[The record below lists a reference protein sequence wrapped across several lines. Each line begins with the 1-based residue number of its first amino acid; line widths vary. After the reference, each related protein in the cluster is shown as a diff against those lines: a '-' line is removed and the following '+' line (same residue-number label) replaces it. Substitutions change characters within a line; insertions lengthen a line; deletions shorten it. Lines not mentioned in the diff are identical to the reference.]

1 MPRSVPGTP
10 ATAAIAPL
18 RVSVNVSPR
27 QFQDPGLQF
36 EVKRVIEETG
46 IDPTW
51 LELEITE
58 SIFFSDIKIATAA
71 LRALKEIGVGLKID
85 DFGTG
90 YSSLSYLCQ
99 LPFDAVKID
108 QSFIHGLEIDQPS
121 SEMVKTI
128 LAMAHE
134 LHMNVVAEGIELE
147 DQANALDKMGCEYG
161 QGFFFGRPMPAAQA
175 DALLNAIR
183 PLAKLA

>member
-1 MPRSVPGTP
+1 M
-10 ATAAIAPL
+10 I
-18 RVSVNVSPR
+18 
-27 QFQDPGLQF
+27 D
-36 EVKRVIEETG
+36 EYG
-46 IDPTW
+46 IDPAW

-58 SIFFSDIKIATAA
+58 SIFFSDVKIASAA
-71 LRALKEIGVGLKID
+71 LRALKQIGVGLKID

-108 QSFIHGLEIDQPS
+108 QSFIQGLDVDPPS

-134 LHMNVVAEGIELE
+134 LHMNVVAEGIEE
-147 DQANALDKMGCEYG
+147 EGQAKSLNRMGCEYG
-161 QGFFFGRPMPAAQA
+161 QGYYFGRPMPASQA
-175 DALLNAIR
+175 DALLHSVR
-183 PLAKLA
+183 PAAKAQ